1 MRSATTKAGW
11 LGLVLAL
18 GACGGGG
25 GGGAASE
32 TTPESTTAS
41 SETPAS
47 SSGDETA
54 STEAAAPAAPPPRV
68 RVIHASAD
76 ANVGAISVS
85 IDSAEPFATGVAY
98 GTASGYVAV
107 ASGRHNVYA
116 RGAEDES
123 GMAPTLGLASDVL
136 EDEHAYTVFFVTQGS
151 ADAPFALYTGDDD
164 DSPPAEGAAIRFFHA
179 LEGVDDVDFCT
190 PGSGRGAGTAL
201 FADVARNALGTANGL
216 RYTDLPAGESATVQ
230 VRQHSSTV
238 CSGRM
243 IGVAH
248 FPVAVGTSYTAVAIG
263 RSGGRGRGASPQLL
277 VCRDAPDGDGAC
289 EAVALSA
296 R

>member
-1 MRSATTKAGW
+1 MRSDGKSRAMW
-11 LGLVLAL
+11 LGLVLTL

-25 GGGAASE
+25 GGTSEAAHEDTTAASE
-32 TTPESTTAS
+32 P
-41 SETPAS
+41 PAS
-47 SSGDETA
+47 SSGDEHPA
-54 STEAAAPAAPPPRV
+54 EEPAEPVAAPPRV
-68 RVIHASAD
+68 RLVHASAD
-76 ANVGAISVS
+76 ANVGAISAS
-85 IDSAEPFATGVAY
+85 IDSAEPFATGVGY
-98 GTASGYVAV
+98 GTASPYVAV
-107 ASGRHNVYA
+107 ASGRHNVYV
-116 RGAEDES
+116 RGAEDDS

-164 DSPPAEGAAIRFFHA
+164 DSPGDESAAIRFFHA
-179 LEGVDDVDFCT
+179 LEGVDDVDLCT

-238 CSGRM
+238 CSGRV

-248 FPVAVGTSYTAVAIG
+248 FAAASGTSYTAVAIG

-277 VCRDAPDGDGAC
+277 VCRDAPAGDGGC
-289 EAVALSA
+289 ETVALAS